1 MWIWWKSERAYRE
14 TQLKLTDIEEDR
26 EKAYL
31 LFLVRHNLPFSTAR
45 DPVLRM
51 MCLSLTYGRLLALL
65 QTTAQRIKR
74 AVVTE
79 AKGKLLSL
87 MVDGWSDM
95 SLRRFLGI
103 ALSIFDPETRGH
115 CYRFLGLYHTL
126 DQCRKPGKSR
136 QRLFGRA

>member
-1 MWIWWKSERAYRE
+1 MFLLLVRDDDMWIWWKSERAYRE

-95 SLRRFLGI
+95 SLRHFLGRKDTVTHH
-103 ALSIFDPETRGH
+103 LTYFVSRS
-115 CYRFLGLYHTL
+115 TL
-126 DQCRKPGKSR
+126 
-136 QRLFGRA
+136 